1 MQRVVSIVGPTGVGK
16 SALALKLADDFK
28 GEVISADSRQIYK
41 MLDIGTAKPTVMEQ
55 KLTPHHLIDVVAP
68 DQDFSLAQYQ
78 QQAYQAID
86 DISTRGKLPLL
97 AGGSGLYVWAVLEG
111 WRIPRV
117 APDST
122 LRRELEARAAGG
134 EAAQLFAELQQLDTE
149 AAARIDSR
157 NVRRVIRALEIQH
170 HPEEVAAPSKVSP
183 PFESMIIGL
192 TCSRELL
199 YERIDQRVEA
209 MMQQGLVDEVKGLIE
224 KGYVAELPSMS
235 GIGYRQIAA
244 YLSGTISLTD
254 ATQQIKYES
263 HRLARQQ
270 YNWFSLK
277 NDTIHWFDVT
287 ENYYNDL
294 HRLVINFL
302 KV

>member
-1 MQRVVSIVGPTGVGK
+1 MQRVVSIVGPTAVGK
-16 SALALKLADDFK
+16 SALALKLTGDFK
-28 GEVISADSRQIYK
+28 GEIISADSRQIYK
-41 MLDIGTAKPTVMEQ
+41 MLDIGTAKPTVAEQ
-55 KLTPHHLIDVVAP
+55 KLTPHHLIDVVVP

-86 DISTRGKLPLL
+86 AISARGKIPIL

-111 WRIPRV
+111 WQIPKV

-122 LRRELEARAAGG
+122 LRHELEARAAGG
-134 EAAQLFAELQQLDTE
+134 EAAQLFAELQQLDAE

-157 NVRRVIRALEIQH
+157 NVRRVIRALEIKH
-170 HPEEVAAPSKVSP
+170 HPEKVAAPSKVLP
-183 PFESMIIGL
+183 PFESMTIGL
-192 TCSRELL
+192 TCPRELL

-209 MMQQGLVDEVKGLIE
+209 MMKQGLVDEVKGLIE
-224 KGYVAELPSMS
+224 TGYVAELPSMS

-244 YLSGTISLTD
+244 YLSGSISLAD
-254 ATQQIKYES
+254 AIQQIKYES

-277 NDTIHWFDVT
+277 NDTIHWFDIT
-287 ENYYNDL
+287 DNFYDDL
-294 HRLVINFL
+294 HRLVSNFL
-302 KV
+302 EV